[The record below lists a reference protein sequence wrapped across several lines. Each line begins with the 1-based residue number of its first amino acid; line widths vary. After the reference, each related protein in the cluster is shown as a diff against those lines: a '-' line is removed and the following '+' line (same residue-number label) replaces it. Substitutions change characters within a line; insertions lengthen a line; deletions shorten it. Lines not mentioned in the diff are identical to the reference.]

1 MTGGGVERKSESG
14 ERVRSGP
21 WLDRNGWVLFVITLL
36 CFTPFA
42 FFSVDLHHDG
52 VMLKP
57 AMDVAAGRVLFR
69 DSFNQYGFLTT
80 FLQAAVVRI
89 FGGELLAIKLLTV
102 VFYGLCAVELDRF
115 WRRFLSVP
123 FRWLMMILFWGMAP
137 LYLLPMHP
145 WSSVYALYFM
155 LLTGTFTV
163 RYLDSGDRK
172 LLFGSGV
179 AAGLA
184 FGCRQPCGFVLVIAA
199 VMTLALEAWVR
210 RTPWRGM
217 LRKGAVWCA
226 GALVIPAIL
235 AFYLTF
241 CGAWPD
247 YLQQCFVAVGRF
259 GWERGG
265 GGAFESILL
274 AFFPA
279 EGFIVF
285 PLLSLGLFFY
295 ACSALVR
302 RDEVRL
308 YLPLAAAVLIGLASW
323 HQFFPVPCIRHLY
336 WGSVPMMGAAA
347 YVAERIWR
355 SRWRR
360 IVRVALLAG
369 VLILPGLE
377 IGYRMFGAVMRIA
390 YLSEREWSDLPGT
403 RGMLMFPGE
412 INYLRNMAIVLAQIP
427 EPFRERPCLNMT
439 EQAMFCRLLPDQP
452 PVHPMYVDWGRAV
465 YPDYPEVMMEFV
477 REHRPVILSRK
488 PEPFPGYRPIGGFP
502 LVKPVYYLSLPPF

>member
-1 MTGGGVERKSESG
+1 
-14 ERVRSGP
+14 
-21 WLDRNGWVLFVITLL
+21 
-36 CFTPFA
+36 
-42 FFSVDLHHDG
+42 
-52 VMLKP
+52 
-57 AMDVAAGRVLFR
+57 
-69 DSFNQYGFLTT
+69 
-80 FLQAAVVRI
+80 
-89 FGGELLAIKLLTV
+89 
-102 VFYGLCAVELDRF
+102 
-115 WRRFLSVP
+115 
-123 FRWLMMILFWGMAP
+123 
-137 LYLLPMHP
+137 
-145 WSSVYALYFM
+145 
-155 LLTGTFTV
+155 
-163 RYLDSGDRK
+163 
-172 LLFGSGV
+172 
-179 AAGLA
+179 
-184 FGCRQPCGFVLVIAA
+184 
-199 VMTLALEAWVR
+199 MTLALEAWVR
-210 RTPWRGM
+210 RTPWRGV

-377 IGYRMFGAVMRIA
+377 IG
-390 YLSEREWSDLPGT
+390 
-403 RGMLMFPGE
+403 
-412 INYLRNMAIVLAQIP
+412 
-427 EPFRERPCLNMT
+427 
-439 EQAMFCRLLPDQP
+439 
-452 PVHPMYVDWGRAV
+452 
-465 YPDYPEVMMEFV
+465 
-477 REHRPVILSRK
+477 
-488 PEPFPGYRPIGGFP
+488 
-502 LVKPVYYLSLPPF
+502 